1 MDRRERARV
10 KYGSEVAYTDYHIG
24 LLLKALPEKTKIM
37 FVADHGE
44 SLYEHGYLGHGRYL
58 HQPGVHIPFFIHAPE
73 ISPGR
78 SPLPVEAMD
87 VGPTLLALGGVPPM
101 NFALG
106 QDLTKGTV
114 SDDRPRF
121 METYG
126 GAVPPLPGVKMFL
139 RNTSP
144 SSQAVIREGW
154 KLIRSED
161 GVTEL
166 YYLRDDKGELKNLR
180 MTNPSRFKELDEYL
194 ERWNLAHPCVKEGD
208 PELTS
213 DDMEALKSLGY
224 LE

>member
-1 MDRRERARV
+1 
-10 KYGSEVAYTDYHIG
+10 
-24 LLLKALPEKTKIM
+24 
-37 FVADHGE
+37 
-44 SLYEHGYLGHGRYL
+44 
-58 HQPGVHIPFFIHAPE
+58 
-73 ISPGR
+73 
-78 SPLPVEAMD
+78 
-87 VGPTLLALGGVPPM
+87 
-101 NFALG
+101 
-106 QDLTKGTV
+106 
-114 SDDRPRF
+114 